1 MEITFSSQK
10 SLDTNPIFKRFVQ
23 GENLAE
29 KIEIKGPK
37 MLGALDLSQLNMAIR
52 VSSEKYETTVEKP
65 MQQKTEDDQVIL
77 TWTVD
82 KDFTAV
88 PGHVNVS
95 VIGYGAGQDE
105 EIIKITSDGIEV
117 KPDDLQ
123 GTTPPENQ
131 WPQILREMQG
141 YANSAQANADK
152 AEAAADR
159 AEAVPTDLQ
168 HFVDDAAAAAKSA
181 EKSAEEAAASA
192 ESIDT
197 EKLINTTGGKTGQ
210 IPRITENGYE
220 WTEDKV
226 NSVNGK
232 TGAVTLGAEDVKA
245 RPDSWTPT
253 AAEVGAIPKDNAK
266 TLASGITWGS
276 GSTLTPDGWDD
287 YAIIQLS
294 SNYGRAIIRRLPKN
308 GSTFAL
314 FASNTADYINI
325 TCVTVTRNSTG
336 GSLALSILTSLRLS
350 TSGITKNVTEFNIY
364 QIDGLV

>member
-123 GTTPPENQ
+123 GTPPPENQ

-192 ESIDT
+192 ASVDPS
-197 EKLINTTGGKTGQ
+197 KLVNITGGTEAQIPVITGEGYQWKSLQYFKELLKIVAPIGYIFEWAPTSGSPDLSNAQKVAEYFGFGTWKAYGTGQ
-210 IPRITENGYE
+210 VLVGVDSGQTEFATVGQTGGE
-220 WTEDKV
+220 
-226 NSVNGK
+226 K
-232 TGAVTLGAEDVKA
+232 THTLTTQEL
-245 RPDSWTPT
+245 
-253 AAEVGAIPKDNAK
+253 AK
-266 TLASGITWGS
+266 HSHKMYWSNEGGTGS
-276 GSTLTPDGWDD
+276 G
-287 YAIIQLS
+287 
-294 SNYGRAIIRRLPKN
+294 YGALIR
-308 GSTFAL
+308 
-314 FASNTADYINI
+314 D
-325 TCVTVTRNSTG
+325 
-336 GSLALSILTSLRLS
+336 ALSGGPWPYSYFTETDGGGQPHNNLQPY
-350 TSGITKNVTEFNIY
+350 ITVYRWQRIA
-364 QIDGLV
+364 

>member
-10 SLDTNPIFKRFVQ
+10 SLDTNPIFERFVQ

-95 VIGYGAGQDE
+95 VIGYGSGQDE

-123 GTTPPENQ
+123 GTPPPENQ

-152 AEAAADR
+152 AEAAAAR

-168 HFVDDAAAAAKSA
+168 HFVDDAAAAAKNA

-192 ESIDT
+192 ASVDAS
-197 EKLINTTGGKTGQ
+197 KLVNITGGAEGQ
-210 IPRITENGYE
+210 IPVIT
-220 WTEDKV
+220 
-226 NSVNGK
+226 
-232 TGAVTLGAEDVKA
+232 
-245 RPDSWTPT
+245 
-253 AAEVGAIPKDNAK
+253 
-266 TLASGITWGS
+266 GS
-276 GSTLTPDGWDD
+276 GYQWTNFSAAKALQNLIAPIGYIFPWAPVDGGPD
-287 YAIIQLS
+287 
-294 SNYGRAIIRRLPKN
+294 
-308 GSTFAL
+308 
-314 FASNTADYINI
+314 
-325 TCVTVTRNSTG
+325 
-336 GSLALSILTSLRLS
+336 LS
-350 TSGITKNVTEFNIY
+350 TAQKVAEYYGFGTWAEYGKGRVMVGLDTGQTEFNEPGQTGGEKDHSLTIPEGPKHAHGVKW
-364 QIDGLV
+364 QHEGGLGTGNGVLVKDANSGGPWPYTYFTEFSGEGRPHNNLQPYIVVYYWQRIA

>member
-123 GTTPPENQ
+123 GTSPPENQ

-226 NSVNGK
+226 NSVNKK
-232 TGAVTLGAEDVKA
+232 TGEVTLTAED
-245 RPDSWTPT
+245 
-253 AAEVGAIPKDNAK
+253 VGAIPKDNAK
-266 TLASGITWGS
+266 MLAGGLTWKS
-276 GSTLTPDGWDD
+276 GSTLTPEGWDD

-314 FASNTADYINI
+314 FASNTADHINI

-350 TSGITKNVTEFNIY
+350 TSGITKNVTEFNVY